1 MPIDFSRKERLANPH
16 EGKFYIPAL
25 DGLRAVAFLMVF
37 LGHAGLE
44 RYVPGGFGVT
54 VFFFLSGYLITTLL
68 RIESQKTGAISLKN
82 FYIRR
87 CRRILP
93 PMYITLGIAYLLG
106 YIGFLET
113 QGTLKGAL
121 AAVFYYANYLDL
133 IYSKT
138 FLPSG
143 MGLVWSLMIE
153 EHFYF
158 FFPLIYLLFVRN
170 RWSRQRQAN
179 TLLLLCGVALLW
191 RCLLVTVFHVP
202 ILPGNAG
209 SSGWTYIATDARFDA
224 ILWGCILAIADN
236 PWLHDDTKD
245 SVLWKHKGAFAAI
258 GVVLILASFLWR
270 NGFFRETFRYSLQS
284 AALYTIFFY
293 CIAARSAWF
302 VRLLDIKPL
311 REIGNLSYS
320 MYLVHYMFLQSIGRH
335 IHVGRVAVAII
346 AFAVTLVYAVL
357 MRLLVEDPLRKM
369 ARSIAP
375 KRA

>member
-1 MPIDFSRKERLANPH
+1 M
-16 EGKFYIPAL
+16 
-25 DGLRAVAFLMVF
+25 DGLRALAFIIVF

-68 RIESQKTGAISLKN
+68 RIESQKTGTISLKN

-93 PMYITLGIAYLLG
+93 PMYITLGLAYILG
-106 YIGFLET
+106 YMGFLET
-113 QGTLKGAL
+113 QGTLNGAL

-133 IYSKT
+133 IYNKT

-158 FFPLIYLLFVRN
+158 IFPLIYLLFIKNAWTR
-170 RWSRQRQAN
+170 RRQAN

-202 ILPGNAG
+202 ILPGSAG

-236 PWLHDDTKD
+236 PWLHDDSKE
-245 SVLWKHKGAFAAI
+245 SLLWKHRESLAVMGI
-258 GVVLILASFLWR
+258 LLILFSFVWR
-270 NGFFRETFRYSLQS
+270 NGFFRETLRYSTQS
-284 AALYTIFFY
+284 AALYPIFFY
-293 CIAARSAWF
+293 CISARSTWF
-302 VRLLDIKPL
+302 VRLLDIKGL
-311 REIGNLSYS
+311 RRIGNLSYS
-320 MYLVHYMFLQSIGRH
+320 MYLIHYMLLQS
-335 IHVGRVAVAII
+335 VGRYIHTGRVTIAAI
-346 AFAVTLVYAVL
+346 AFVLSLAYASL
-357 MRLLVEDPLRKM
+357 MRILVEDPLRKM
-369 ARSIAP
+369 FRPIAP

>member
-1 MPIDFSRKERLANPH
+1 MPINSSKTGRSSNPH
-16 EGKFYIPAL
+16 HEKFYIPAL
-25 DGLRAVAFLMVF
+25 DGLRALAFIIVF

-68 RIESQKTGAISLKN
+68 RIESQKTGTISLKN

-93 PMYITLGIAYLLG
+93 PMYITLGLAYILG
-106 YIGFLET
+106 YVGFLET
-113 QGTLKGAL
+113 QGTLNGAL

-133 IYSKT
+133 IYNKT

-158 FFPLIYLLFVRN
+158 IFPLIYLLFIKNAWTR
-170 RWSRQRQAN
+170 RRQAN

-202 ILPGNAG
+202 ILPGSAG

-236 PWLHDDTKD
+236 PWLHDDSKE
-245 SVLWKHKGAFAAI
+245 SLLWKHRESLAVMGI
-258 GVVLILASFLWR
+258 LLILFSFVWR
-270 NGFFRETFRYSLQS
+270 NGFFRETLRYSTQS
-284 AALYTIFFY
+284 AALYPIFFY
-293 CIAARSAWF
+293 CISARSTWF
-302 VRLLDIKPL
+302 VRLLDIKGL
-311 REIGNLSYS
+311 RRIGNLSYS
-320 MYLVHYMFLQSIGRH
+320 MYLIHYMLLQS
-335 IHVGRVAVAII
+335 VGRYIHTGRVTIAAI
-346 AFAVTLVYAVL
+346 AFVLSLAYASL
-357 MRLLVEDPLRKM
+357 MRILVEDPLRKM
-369 ARSIAP
+369 FRPIAP